1 MGGGWVVGGMCCGP
15 MGLFDDTS
23 SECIGELYLQL
34 FPLSDVKHNTII
46 LYWSSWACGPTPPHT
61 TNTNQDPTTSRGRKR

>member
-1 MGGGWVVGGMCCGP
+1 MKKALLWGGIGWVGGACCGP

-46 LYWSSWACGPTPPHT
+46 LYWSSWACGPTARAAGI
-61 TNTNQDPTTSRGRKR
+61 D